1 MTSYAAPPTAGQR
14 VQLPR
19 TNSGD
24 VMSANAA
31 KIARIQLC
39 FGIDA
44 ATFENQ
50 VLSVVRRL
58 ADYVLNLPASRDA
71 YYCQPGGMFELALD
85 TAFFSLQGT
94 DGHIFA
100 GRSTISVRR
109 HLEPR
114 WRLATFIAGLLCILE
129 RAAGQVIVEDEAGS
143 CWPALVM
150 PFGTWL
156 QTSPQAT
163 YRLGWRADLQDV
175 PGYGILA
182 LPLVIPAPILTY
194 LSDGNDEVLPALL
207 SSIGGLPR
215 YRDHNPLPRLV
226 RRAFALVV
234 NQWLET
240 FRSSDD
246 LQHDRSHLQR
256 YVLDAMR
263 RLAAC
268 HPRWVPNREKSRLW
282 LGGDGLY
289 MVWPQSATDIIG
301 SFEED
306 ELAGMPRSAESIL
319 QLLHTSG
326 VLASNQNA
334 GHVWLIHPP
343 SSRGPVEAI
352 KLTSSSVLFPDS
364 ANAVTALDTTLA
376 TSRVATTA
384 ASQQPSP
391 PVGDQ
396 LPLALN
402 DQPEQLAASRRTVL
416 RQRDPPAEESPSGA
430 IRLKPPLRLNIAVL
444 AALDSVVQHLNATGR
459 GADASPDGLFVPMAA
474 FHRHNVET
482 PLAVSAMDETGM
494 LLRDAKGRPKARQRD
509 IDGKTVMGVIIR
521 PEFLDGLLRSHAS

>member
-1 MTSYAAPPTAGQR
+1 MTSYASPPTAGPR

-19 TNSGD
+19 TSAGD
-24 VMSANAA
+24 VMSAHAA

-44 ATFENQ
+44 ATFEEQ
-50 VLSVVRRL
+50 VLSIVQRL
-58 ADYVLNLPASRDA
+58 AEYVLNLPASRDA

-114 WRLATFIAGLLCILE
+114 WRLATFMAGLLCILE
-129 RAAGQVIVEDEAGS
+129 RAAGQAIVEYEAGS
-143 CWPALVM
+143 RWPALVV
-150 PFGTWL
+150 PLATWL

-163 YRLGWRADLQDV
+163 YRLGWRADLLDV

-182 LPLVIPAPILTY
+182 LPLVVPAPILTY
-194 LSDGNDEVLPALL
+194 LSDANDEVLPSLL
-207 SSIGGLPR
+207 ASIGGLPR

-240 FRSSDD
+240 FRSGDD

-282 LGGDGLY
+282 LGRDGLY
-289 MVWPQSATDIIG
+289 LVWPQSASDIVDC
-301 SFEED
+301 FEED
-306 ELAGMPRSAESIL
+306 ELAGMPRSAASIL
-319 QLLHTSG
+319 QLLQASG
-326 VLASNQNA
+326 VLASNQKA
-334 GHVWLIHPP
+334 GHAWLIHPP
-343 SSRGPVEAI
+343 SSRSPVEAI
-352 KLTSSSVLFPDS
+352 KLASSSVLYPDS
-364 ANAVTALDTTLA
+364 VNIASALDTTLA
-376 TSRVATTA
+376 TARVEPVADAQHSFPPSVTNCHWPSTISLSNCPRAAEPSSGKATHRLENPLPARFASNRRCDWTA
-384 ASQQPSP
+384 AF
-391 PVGDQ
+391 
-396 LPLALN
+396 
-402 DQPEQLAASRRTVL
+402 SRRW
-416 RQRDPPAEESPSGA
+416 S
-430 IRLKPPLRLNIAVL
+430 
-444 AALDSVVQHLNATGR
+444 
-459 GADASPDGLFVPMAA
+459 
-474 FHRHNVET
+474 
-482 PLAVSAMDETGM
+482 
-494 LLRDAKGRPKARQRD
+494 
-509 IDGKTVMGVIIR
+509 
-521 PEFLDGLLRSHAS
+521 RSYSS